1 MFAEDYIPAYCP
13 HRNSIERLWGIMH
26 ANVTHNQSRP
36 TRDFAVAIMAFVTK
50 EFPARWS
57 GFCDQVSDNFR
68 VINP

>member
-1 MFAEDYIPAYCP
+1 
-13 HRNSIERLWGIMH
+13 MH
-26 ANVTHNQSRP
+26 ANVTHNQSHP